1 MITGI
6 WGRICARLH
15 PALSWI
21 SDSSLLCYDDID
33 RGKHA
38 FKCEMF
44 LNE

>member
-6 WGRICARLH
+6 GGRISARLH
-15 PALSWI
+15 PFLSWI

-38 FKCEMF
+38 FKGQIF